1 MIRILY
7 ISQKD
12 RTKEL
17 KHFAAEMVTN
27 GVDFH
32 WLFVD
37 SCSDIESHVKAI
49 KPTHILI
56 HHNRGLLSAALW
68 RKLAKECKLIWWVND
83 ERYPIPE
90 WIKGLIGV
98 VDTWL
103 VSSKDSQRAIQELGG
118 KANYLIMG
126 FNPKKKQ
133 SNERDLNLVFT
144 GQNSGDIFPL
154 SEFRKTVIQ
163 GLKNHIGDDFK
174 LYGKGWVNAD
184 AKQIDSGIYARAKIG
199 LSVGHFDTEGTYSNR
214 VLQIMSNGA
223 LCLVHNRKG
232 LSDVFGDNVVYFE
245 DVKDA
250 FEKYLY
256 YIKHESERKYIAE
269 KGRTFVDN
277 NLTWKHKAKDI
288 LACM

>member
-1 MIRILY
+1 MIRLLY

-17 KHFAAEMVTN
+17 KHFASEMVAN

-32 WLFVD
+32 WLFID
-37 SCSDIESHVKAI
+37 SCSDVENHVQTI

-68 RKLAKECKLIWWVND
+68 RKLAKVSKLIWWVND

-90 WIKGLIGV
+90 WIEGLV
-98 VDTWL
+98 TMVDLWL
-103 VSSKDSQRAIQELGG
+103 VASHDTANAIKSIGG
-118 KANYLIMG
+118 KAEYLIMG
-126 FNPKKKQ
+126 FNPKGQ
-133 SNERDLNLVFT
+133 SNNRDINLVFT

-154 SEFRKTVIQ
+154 SKTRTKIIE
-163 GLKNHIGDDFK
+163 GLKNLAGDGFNI
-174 LYGKGWVNAD
+174 YGKGWKNAT
-184 AKQIDSGIYARAKIG
+184 AKNISSGIYARALMGI
-199 LSVGHFDTEGTYSNR
+199 SVGHYDTRGTYSNR

-223 LCLVHNRKG
+223 LCLMQRRKG
-232 LSDVFGDNVVYFE
+232 LEDIFKDNVVYFDTAKE
-245 DVKDA
+245 CYA
-250 FEKYLY
+250 KYLY
-256 YIKHESERKYIAE
+256 YLDHENERFEIAE